1 MRLFICAD
9 IEGTTG
15 IAHWDETDKPKSD
28 YYPFADQMTKEV
40 NAACEGALD
49 AGFEK
54 ITVKDAHDSAR
65 NIDFTQLPE
74 KVRLIRD
81 WTKNPLSMMAGID
94 EGFDACVFTGFHVG
108 AHSSGNPLAHTMN
121 TTIYSVKI
129 NGIEASELH
138 LNAYAAAYYGV
149 PLVCV
154 TGDEAVCEEAKQ
166 LNPNIKTV
174 PVFEGMGD
182 ATKSIHPN
190 LALRKIRETV
200 TAALKEDL
208 SKYVIPLPESFEIEI
223 SFKQHHLAYHA
234 SYYPGVERINATT
247 VKYTAKDYYEVL
259 RTFYF
264 IH

>member
-15 IAHWDETDKPKSD
+15 IAHWDETDKPKAD
-28 YYPFADQMTKEV
+28 YAPFANQMTREV

-49 AGFEK
+49 AGFEE
-54 ITVKDAHDSAR
+54 ITLKDAHDSAR
-65 NIDFTQLPE
+65 NIDFIQLPE
-74 KVRLIRD
+74 NARLIRD
-81 WTKNPLSMMAGID
+81 WAKNPLSMMAGID

-121 TTIYSVKI
+121 TAIYSLKI
-129 NGIEASELH
+129 NGIAVSELH
-138 LNAYAAAYYGV
+138 INAYTAAYYGV

-154 TGDEAVCEEAKQ
+154 TGDVAVCEEAKK

-174 PVFEGMGD
+174 PVLEGIGD
-182 ATKSIHPN
+182 ASKSIHPN
-190 LALRKIRETV
+190 LALKKIRESV
-200 TAALKEDL
+200 AAALKEDL
-208 SKYVIPLPESFEIEI
+208 NKYIITLPESFEVEI

-234 SYYPGVERINATT
+234 SHYPGVERINATT
-247 VKYTAKDYYEVL
+247 VRYKARDYYEVL